1 MRAMNAT
8 LNRKKS
14 TSSAAASISAWCAVL
29 DWPSIVAA
37 STVSRQGPASSS
49 AARRKTAA
57 RSSHGHRDH
66 SCHAAAAASTA
77 CATCSAEPWCTSA
90 STCSLSCGITA
101 GFVVPVWTRRPPITS
116 GTSMRVACISASRA
130 RRLARSG
137 LPGAYSR
144 TGSFRAAGGR
154 NLACEL
160 TPGKV
165 RGRDE
170 DPDHESERRGPEGGA
185 DERPIGRGLADAEE
199 EHRHAAGDPEPPDD
213 RPDLA
218 GPERRERRADD
229 HGRAAGSR
237 RRDELGGAGPE
248 RGRLDREQRRAAQHD
263 DAGEEAVGVVAQDP
277 RVQTAEEPQER
288 ERRRREQRDRQALVV
303 RTERER
309 EHSQRDVDEAEQG
322 CVRAQEWAA
331 RYHGATLQHPA
342 MSLSDELRDE
352 LAAIAP
358 RRRCCRLSELSA
370 LFHAAGTW
378 HLRGHGSRS
387 LHLDVASAAAARRAF
402 ALLRDV
408 GVRSELRTYRRRAFD
423 RATRYQ
429 LHVELDR
436 AAAQLLREAGIVGRG
451 GEPLERP
458 PRRVT
463 GRSCCRAAYLRG
475 ALLGGS
481 SLSGPR
487 SPHLELRASGRA
499 GAEFVAGVAAR
510 DGLPLR
516 VLDRRAGAI
525 AYAKGSETIADL
537 VALAGASETALRF
550 DEHAVV
556 AATRADANRLANA
569 DEANVVRTTRA
580 AHAQL
585 QAIRAL
591 EGEPL
596 PRKLQ
601 EIDRKSVV

>member
-1 MRAMNAT
+1 
-8 LNRKKS
+8 
-14 TSSAAASISAWCAVL
+14 
-29 DWPSIVAA
+29 
-37 STVSRQGPASSS
+37 
-49 AARRKTAA
+49 
-57 RSSHGHRDH
+57 
-66 SCHAAAAASTA
+66 
-77 CATCSAEPWCTSA
+77 
-90 STCSLSCGITA
+90 
-101 GFVVPVWTRRPPITS
+101 
-116 GTSMRVACISASRA
+116 
-130 RRLARSG
+130 
-137 LPGAYSR
+137 
-144 TGSFRAAGGR
+144 
-154 NLACEL
+154 
-160 TPGKV
+160 
-165 RGRDE
+165 
-170 DPDHESERRGPEGGA
+170 
-185 DERPIGRGLADAEE
+185 
-199 EHRHAAGDPEPPDD
+199 
-213 RPDLA
+213 
-218 GPERRERRADD
+218 
-229 HGRAAGSR
+229 
-237 RRDELGGAGPE
+237 
-248 RGRLDREQRRAAQHD
+248 
-263 DAGEEAVGVVAQDP
+263 
-277 RVQTAEEPQER
+277 
-288 ERRRREQRDRQALVV
+288 
-303 RTERER
+303 
-309 EHSQRDVDEAEQG
+309 
-322 CVRAQEWAA
+322 
-331 RYHGATLQHPA
+331 

-537 VALAGASETALRF
+537 VALAGASETALRL

-601 EIDRKSVV
+601 EIADLRVRHPYLSLSELATKCRPPISKAAAHHRMAVVRELARRAPAGGEPRTASERGEGQRGSERRAGGEAPRTTSPSG